1 MSLGLRRLMVLG
13 AVVLAALGGSSCAS
27 IARAT
32 LQDPV
37 VTLRDVKVTG
47 LGLQGG
53 SLDVVLGVYN
63 PNGLSLR
70 AVRLTYNVA
79 VDSAALAT
87 GQVPTETELAGND
100 TTIVRLPV
108 SFTYRGV
115 GAAVAQMMARGSV
128 TYTVSGELGVRTPI
142 GTVTRPYRRVGTYA
156 MARP

>member
-1 MSLGLRRLMVLG
+1 MSQWIRRLVG
-13 AVVLAALGGSSCAS
+13 LGGVVALAGSGAACAS

-63 PNGLSLR
+63 PNGMSLR

-100 TTIVRLPV
+100 TTVVRLPV

-156 MARP
+156 MTRP

>member
-1 MSLGLRRLMVLG
+1 MMQRVRR
-13 AVVLAALGGSSCAS
+13 VVALGGIAAAAMSGAACAS

-37 VTLRDVKVTG
+37 VTLREVKVTG

-79 VDSAALAT
+79 VDSAALAA
-87 GQVPTETELAGND
+87 GEVPNETELAGND

-115 GAAVAQMMARGSV
+115 GAAVTQMMARGSV

-156 MARP
+156 MTRP